1 MMKAQGP
8 AENASPFNRLL
19 TPRFQAL
26 LGSLWVMVHVL
37 IPLRYYLWPGH
48 DRYDERFSWRMFSA
62 VRVER
67 CRVKAWVEESKGERL
82 INLPKLLPMPWVSL

>member
-62 VRVER
+62 VRVE
-67 CRVKAWVEESKGERL
+67 
-82 INLPKLLPMPWVSL
+82 